1 MKSTR
6 ELLREKAA
14 SLGIDS
20 QFVSKH
26 FGDSRKNENWQLAIK
41 QRLETRAQGIVTE
54 EEIAQKEAEKVEK
67 EIRESLQETVEETT
81 ETTEETN
88 VVNEIISGDLKLNK
102 KDSLEALGEHLAS
115 LPTKESIDK
124 ELAKIKPWI
133 EAKAARTSLKKDCIS
148 LYQAIENSLEDYD
161 ESTLDSDYSGHPQ
174 HHAVAMVKAWAN
186 AARQAETTPPSDT
199 PIKAVR
205 LDAQKYID
213 IAIKLLESNDWR
225 EIAIGVGLL
234 TGRRPNEICLI
245 TLWQPRD
252 KYSITFQGISK
263 KPELDNK
270 VIGACLYD
278 SEKIVSAVERLRNI
292 QQFPSV
298 YQRFLESGMKE
309 ARAIFNSNYG
319 SGSGGLSEIFKEKLP
334 ELYVANRAFRS
345 VRDFFI
351 SLNYAMYED
360 KFEAITSSC
369 LNFAKTIINH
379 DNEST
384 TLNYDAFKFDSL
396 PSINFPESYF
406 KLSTYALPEE
416 EKEKPIKM
424 LSFNVFEI
432 QEKSA
437 IANRKST
444 FLELYT
450 KHQDVAKAILEM
462 DEMLANRS
470 SNAPKNDTQP
480 YERTVRVLKA
490 MLRYNQ
496 LLMLNKSI
504 PELDKNYIGMSRSM
518 LTTVSGHVAGKQPSP
533 PMAQEAI
540 ERNQNLIDTTN
551 NPWMQSS
558 DPKGMKR
565 NNLHFRKNRD
575 GSNKGLDIAL
585 EDIKKIFD
593 AME

>member
-1 MKSTR
+1 MKLATTTASLK
-6 ELLREKAA
+6 ELKSLAAEMEITQDDARAFGKLREKATWLSA
-14 SLGIDS
+14 IQDKEKAL
-20 QFVSKH
+20 
-26 FGDSRKNENWQLAIK
+26 KNPTPAPAEESPAPIESI
-41 QRLETRAQGIVTE
+41 LE
-54 EEIAQKEAEKVEK
+54 
-67 EIRESLQETVEETT
+67 
-81 ETTEETN
+81 
-88 VVNEIISGDLKLNK
+88 D
-102 KDSLEALGEHLAS
+102 DSLPKNISASRLGRILAA

-133 EAKAARTSLKKDCIS
+133 EAKASRTSLKKDCIG
-148 LYQAIENSLEDYD
+148 LYKAIEEALKDYD
-161 ESTLDSDYSGHPQ
+161 KSSLDTAYSGHPQ

-186 AARQAETTPPSDT
+186 AARIAMDGIPPSDI

-213 IAIKLLESNDWR
+213 IAIKLLDSNDWR

-234 TGRRPNEICLI
+234 TGRRSNEICLI
-245 TLWQPRD
+245 TLWQARD

-278 SEKIVSAVERLRNI
+278 SEKIVSAVEKLRSI

-298 YQRFLESGMKE
+298 YQKFLDSDMIE
-309 ARAIFNSNYG
+309 ARKIFNSNYG

-345 VRDFFI
+345 GRDFFI

-379 DNEST
+379 DNESN

-396 PSINFPESYF
+396 PSINYPEFYF
-406 KLSTYALPEE
+406 KLSTYVMPEE
-416 EKEKPIKM
+416 EKEKPVKM
-424 LSFNVFEI
+424 LSFNVFDI

-437 IANRKST
+437 IANRNST

-462 DEMLANRS
+462 DEMLASRIS
-470 SNAPKNDTQP
+470 STPKNESHA
-480 YERTVRVLKA
+480 YERTVKVLQA

-496 LLMLNKSI
+496 LLMANKSI
-504 PELDKNYIGMSRSM
+504 PELDKNYIGMTRSM
-518 LTTVSGHVAGKQPSP
+518 LTTVSGRVAGKQPSP
-533 PMAQEAI
+533 PMAQDAI
-540 ERNQNLIDTTN
+540 DRNQNLIDEIN
-551 NPWMQSS
+551 NLWMRSS